1 MSLRA
6 WRLRPSPKAIAAI
19 LENGLGRANRY
30 NVIDPLV
37 ELLAQHHG
45 VPTDNVLVG
54 CGSTEFLQFTPWAF
68 LGDGGD
74 IVVPSPSYGWSAGV
88 AETMGRRVV
97 RVPLGEGGAVDVARL
112 AKAFTRETRI
122 VYLANPNNPTGVEE
136 PTGLIEDLLSG
147 IAADAAATLNKLAR

>member
-1 MSLRA
+1 MGDVVGRPWSCYPDGLQPTRRAFLRTLGTA
-6 WRLRPSPKAIAAI
+6 MAAAGAGISSALEDRGVAVAEEPISVFPADGFPAGAVRLNFNENPLGPSPKAIAAI

-68 LGDGGD
+68 LDALRD
-74 IVVPSPSYGWSAGV
+74 VV
-88 AETMGRRVV
+88 E
-97 RVPLGEGGAVDVARL
+97 
-112 AKAFTRETRI
+112 
-122 VYLANPNNPTGVEE
+122 
-136 PTGLIEDLLSG
+136 
-147 IAADAAATLNKLAR
+147 